1 MNATTAELMTFR
13 LFERQQAVQ
22 MLGRKLVLSQA
33 VELCHLL
40 ILEPFINFSEVSAQ
54 RGIEVVFDGII
65 AASGQ

>member
-1 MNATTAELMTFR
+1 
-13 LFERQQAVQ
+13 